1 MGQLVLTM
9 KYRKNTGMIFNPTE
23 IFSLYLYGITIQ
35 GGDGTSFSSESM
47 RFYIQA
53 AQREVEN
60 FFNLKLMRQFID
72 QEKLTEPTIGR
83 VSLFCSRTIPSTN
96 RYR

>member
-35 GGDGTSFSSESM
+35 GGRRD
-47 RFYIQA
+47 
-53 AQREVEN
+53 
-60 FFNLKLMRQFID
+60 FFQ
-72 QEKLTEPTIGR
+72 Q
-83 VSLFCSRTIPSTN
+83 
-96 RYR
+96 

>member
-35 GGDGTSFSSESM
+35 EATGLLSAVKVCGSIYRLLKERLRTS
-47 RFYIQA
+47 
-53 AQREVEN
+53 
-60 FFNLKLMRQFID
+60 
-72 QEKLTEPTIGR
+72 
-83 VSLFCSRTIPSTN
+83 ST
-96 RYR
+96 